1 MTIRKTKSYIDSFVV
16 TFFIRIVLKIGYN
29 KKSAVHC
36 VEVQHYIKVTN
47 EDNSASHVIYIFIL
61 MNMIKHYQFLILFF
75 FSFTLL
81 FQEQIPL

>member
-1 MTIRKTKSYIDSFVV
+1 VV
-16 TFFIRIVLKIGYN
+16 TFFIKIVLKIGYN

-47 EDNSASHVIYIFIL
+47 EDNSTSHFIYIFIL
-61 MNMIKHYQFLILFF
+61 MNMIRALSVLILF